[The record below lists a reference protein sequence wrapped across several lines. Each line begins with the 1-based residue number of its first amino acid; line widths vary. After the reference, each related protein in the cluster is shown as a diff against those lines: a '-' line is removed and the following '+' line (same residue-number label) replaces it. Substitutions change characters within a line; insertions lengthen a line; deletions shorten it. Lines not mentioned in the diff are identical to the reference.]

1 MSIQVLVLHND
12 KARRQRFCRW
22 LADAGYEVGELSAPT
37 EEQLGQLLS
46 RSVRVVV
53 VDVDVLKDL
62 GVKYLGHMVNTS
74 PVVRKVVVGN
84 LPSLGFLVKCM
95 EYGADDFVS
104 EPEDSP
110 KKLIEAVQRA
120 LERIERWTEIARN
133 RSEDR
138 NCAESFRMA

>member
-1 MSIQVLVLHND
+1 MKEKNAMTVQVLVLHND
-12 KARRQRFCRW
+12 KERRQRFCKW
-22 LADAGYEVGELSAPT
+22 LADAGYEVDELPAPV

-53 VDVDVLKDL
+53 VDVNVLKDM
-62 GVKYLGHMVNTS
+62 GVKCLGHMINTS
-74 PVVRKVVVGN
+74 PVVRKVVVGS
-84 LPSLGFLVKCM
+84 LPSLGFLAKCL
-95 EYGADDFVS
+95 EYGVDDFVP

-133 RSEDR
+133 RSGS
-138 NCAESFRMA
+138 A